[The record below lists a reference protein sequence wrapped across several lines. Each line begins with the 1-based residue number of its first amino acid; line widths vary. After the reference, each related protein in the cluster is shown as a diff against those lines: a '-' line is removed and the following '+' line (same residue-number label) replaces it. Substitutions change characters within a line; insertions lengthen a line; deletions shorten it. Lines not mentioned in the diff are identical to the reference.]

1 MRFRYRWKV
10 VAISVVCA
18 GAAIAVFDHWRE
30 SAHSFAASSP
40 TTNAQ
45 SAEQARSAYDFVNSI
60 GVNTHLNYFDR
71 EYGNFSFVKNE
82 LQMSGIRHL
91 RDGIHFQDP
100 GYNRLMYGRW
110 AELGALGIRFDAVVD
125 PRSNLGPM
133 RPEIL
138 EEADKLSNHSIEAF
152 EGPNEMDISGQSDW
166 TSTDRD
172 YIKALFRSARSLG
185 GGNRFQIIGPSLAF
199 AKRGSELGNLT
210 DSIDAGNLHPY
221 PAGKMP
227 SHVFPEQTDFAK
239 NVSGTK
245 NIVVTET
252 GYHNAL
258 NDHTDQ
264 PAVSELASSK
274 YIPRLFLEHFSRG
287 IQRTY
292 LYELLD
298 ETADP
303 GLANNQLHWGLI
315 RADRSEK
322 PAFIAVKRLIEE
334 LNDTATPARLHSLA
348 WSLESKDSRI
358 HHVLLEKSSGEFDLV
373 LWQETPSYDTFW
385 QKDISNSPIATTL
398 TLADPA
404 RRVILYEPSVQG
416 DPLKEWKDTA
426 KIPLAIPDHP
436 LVIRIVTR

>member
-10 VAISVVCA
+10 IAISVVCA
-18 GAAIAVFDHWRE
+18 GATIVVFDHWRE

-40 TTNAQ
+40 ATNPQ

-71 EYGNFSFVKNE
+71 EYGNFSFVKSE

-110 AELGALGIRFDAVVD
+110 AELGALGVRFDAVVD

-172 YIKALFRSARSLG
+172 YIKALFRSARSLA

-199 AKRGSELGNLT
+199 AKRGSELGNLA

-239 NVSGTK
+239 NVSGAK

-398 TLADPA
+398 TLVDPA
-404 RRVILYEPSVQG
+404 RRVVLYEPSVQG

-426 KIPLAIPDHP
+426 KVPLAIPDHP